1 MKNLEN
7 DLGTSGQ
14 TTKAQDQEVLNTVLQ
29 MMRDLAK
36 DPKLDPHTTTRKT
49 LRAKRLDPKT
59 IDEIMKLKHIYEEVE
74 DGKPVDIKHLR
85 QEIDEVIH
93 EMEEDVELK
102 KSQREILESKDEA
115 VHKKHD
121 ADLLKG
127 LEKDLPMTGLTTEK
141 QDYAIMYEVT
151 EIMRDLAEDP
161 RLDPDRVSRM

>member
-1 MKNLEN
+1 
-7 DLGTSGQ
+7 
-14 TTKAQDQEVLNTVLQ
+14 
-29 MMRDLAK
+29 
-36 DPKLDPHTTTRKT
+36 
-49 LRAKRLDPKT
+49 
-59 IDEIMKLKHIYEEVE
+59 MKLKHFYEEVE

-151 EIMRDLAEDP
+151 EIMRDLANNHN
-161 RLDPDRVSRM
+161 LDTARVNKYMLKKMGLSAKTIDEIMKLKHIYDEVKSGKPIDFNH